1 MIATTRVGDVGRR
14 SRWQRDRAPGARQR
28 SLFVATSLTPIM
40 LLLMAFSILP
50 IVGVIVFSLFRY
62 SFQFPDH
69 RFRGLFYFQEL
80 IADPLFWTGLK
91 ATFLYVAIAVPLN
104 IVLSLPIAL
113 GLARLTRLR
122 GLLRSFYF
130 LPVVMSQVAVALIAI
145 SLYDPSTGLVN
156 AILSALHL
164 PAGHWLGDPSTA
176 LPAIVVVAVWNDL
189 GYNIVI
195 FLAGLQSIP
204 HDYYEAAR
212 IDGAGPLASF
222 RYITLPLLKRTS
234 SFILILTM
242 ISYFQVFT
250 LPQVMTGGGPED
262 STQVLSLYIYNIA
275 IGTATPRLSQA
286 MAAAVVMLGIIL
298 VVTLVQLRLARVE
311 WDY

>member
-1 MIATTRVGDVGRR
+1 M
-14 SRWQRDRAPGARQR
+14 S
-28 SLFVATSLTPIM
+28 
-40 LLLMAFSILP
+40 
-50 IVGVIVFSLFRY
+50 
-62 SFQFPDH
+62 
-69 RFRGLFYFQEL
+69 GLGE
-80 IADPLFWTGLK
+80 
-91 ATFLYVAIAVPLN
+91 
-104 IVLSLPIAL
+104 
-113 GLARLTRLR
+113 
-122 GLLRSFYF
+122 
-130 LPVVMSQVAVALIAI
+130 
-145 SLYDPSTGLVN
+145 
-156 AILSALHL
+156 
-164 PAGHWLGDPSTA
+164 
-176 LPAIVVVAVWNDL
+176 
-189 GYNIVI
+189 
-195 FLAGLQSIP
+195 
-204 HDYYEAAR
+204 EAAH

-286 MAAAVVMLGIIL
+286 MAAAVVMLGIML